1 MNHKTSLIWLTMFVV
16 AAVMFTKLPP
26 MIAGQ
31 DSVVRTFSPLVEVDA
46 LARKFYIDPV
56 DESRLVEGAL
66 RGMLSE
72 LDPYSD
78 YLSPEHLEIHRRL
91 QRGEYVGV
99 GIEIAVLEGE
109 LTVVTATR
117 GGPASEAGVRP
128 GDVIEG
134 IDDRDARRLS
144 LFAADVL
151 LNGPEGEAVE
161 LAIRSREDRQL
172 RRISLVR
179 RAIDIQ
185 TVTGV
190 AHDADGK
197 ASYFFDPQR
206 RHAYIRITRFAEPTH
221 AEFQAALQEVLAG
234 SATGLVLDLRGNA
247 GGLMRQAL
255 SVLDHFIAEG
265 PLLSTVTRRQA
276 VHDYT
281 ASGLAAAADL
291 PLVVLIDGASAS
303 AAEIVAGVLQ
313 DRGRALVVG
322 ERSFGKGSVQQLIHL
337 TENAGAVKLTT
348 AYYRLPSG
356 RKLHRG
362 PMASPHEDWGV
373 RPDQPMTWSRDIRPA
388 DSPVPEAVR
397 ELLRTQILAAGR
409 R

>member
-56 DESRLVEGAL
+56 DEPRLVEGAL
-66 RGMLSE
+66 RGMMSE
-72 LDPYSD
+72 LDPYCD
-78 YLSPEHLEIHRRL
+78 YLSPEHLEVHRRL

-99 GIEIAVLEGE
+99 GIEIAVHEGE
-109 LTVVTATR
+109 LTVVAAVH
-117 GGPASEAGVRP
+117 GGPAGEAGVRP

-134 IDDRDARRLS
+134 IDDRDSRRLS
-144 LFAADVL
+144 LLAADAL
-151 LNGPEGEAVE
+151 LTGPEGKSVE
-161 LAIRSREDRQL
+161 LAIRSREDRRL

-185 TVTGV
+185 TVTGLI
-190 AHDADGK
+190 HDADGN

-206 RHAYIRITRFAEPTH
+206 RHAYIRISRFTEQTH
-221 AEFQAALQEVLAG
+221 TEFRAALETVLAG

-255 SVLDHFIAEG
+255 SVLDHFIPDG

-281 ASGLAAAADL
+281 ASGLAIAPEL

-373 RPDQPMTWSRDIRPA
+373 RPDQPMAWSRDIRPA

-397 ELLRTQILAAGR
+397 ELLRTRVLEAGR